1 MRIFKIIFIWFFGVA
16 VGWEP
21 TEPRLLTPLSIFLS
35 QPPCGPTD
43 RYPHRP
49 IQLPTF
55 RMTYPPTFSAHF
67 NSSSGWFAHSH
78 SAYHISLQRSCCL
91 LMWRR
96 CQVSGFAKNG
106 GGKTVVH
113 KNAAWFSLESS
124 QALHFIIIYYLL
136 PLLQLAALPAVNL
149 ITQRRLLLP
158 SFNHSNCNKLCSG
171 CFTAATYLY
180 SSLFRQVVKCEIIWW
195 VG

>member
-1 MRIFKIIFIWFFGVA
+1 M
-16 VGWEP
+16 GWGGS
-21 TEPRLLTPLSIFLS
+21 PLSLLYLRHYQYFYLS
-35 QPPCGPTD
+35 
-43 RYPHRP
+43 RP
-49 IQLPTF
+49 AVLQIPVLIVLIAHLQLPTF
-55 RMTYPPTFSAHF
+55 RMTYPPTFPAHL

-113 KNAAWFSLESS
+113 KNAARFSLKSS

-158 SFNHSNCNKLCSG
+158 SFNHSNCNKLWSG

-180 SSLFRQVVKCEIIWW
+180 SSLFRQVVKREIIWC